1 MEQIHFTPNQIL
13 NKEFRQKMRGYD
25 PNDVDSFLDDV
36 IKDYDTFDK
45 ETQQLQ
51 DENNR
56 LRSQVDELN
65 RQLAMSQ
72 ETTSSNGPVS
82 PDNSFQ
88 GTPQPS
94 PAPSMNNA
102 TTIDILKRLS
112 NLERR
117 VFGTQMGNGSSDS
130 HRF

>member
-1 MEQIHFTPNQIL
+1 MEEIHFTPKQIL

-36 IKDYDTFDK
+36 IKDYDTFDR
-45 ETQQLQ
+45 ENQQLR
-51 DENNR
+51 DENDR
-56 LRSQVDELN
+56 LKSQVDELN
-65 RQLAMSQ
+65 RQLAMGQDNTSNNRPASNESSQ
-72 ETTSSNGPVS
+72 GF
-82 PDNSFQ
+82 D
-88 GTPQPS
+88 PS
-94 PAPSMNNA
+94 TAPIMNNA

-117 VFGTQMGNGSSDS
+117 VFGTQMGNGNSDS